1 MIRPRSWSIRSH
13 LFALVLFTV
22 LPLLVLLVQVVVL
35 ETREGLQVAER
46 NSRATAETTAT
57 SVYRFFHE
65 AELVLGS
72 MATRSAVQALDAEP
86 CRELLTEFLGVLPR
100 FANLFVVDAG
110 GGVVCSAL
118 PPPPGGFDPVVDREW
133 FRRAVSE
140 RAFQAGSPQV
150 GRISGRW
157 VSVLASPVLD
167 ADGELLGVIGGAI
180 DLIGFQTV
188 LEQVSLPAGS
198 VLTIDDL
205 DGVVV
210 ARSLDPE
217 GWVGRR
223 LPPSGLS
230 PDILEQPRGSTRV
243 PGAEG
248 VERVWGFTAIEGT
261 PWRVWAGIPVSE
273 VVAPVRQTA
282 LRKAILIGLA
292 LLAMGGVSLLLYRRV
307 SGSLRNLVEA
317 TDRVGSGEDGPIP
330 ERGPDE
336 VRKVA
341 AQFNRTLEARSRA
354 ETDRRRSLERYRS
367 VLEHAVF
374 GILVTG
380 ADDRIRE
387 ANPALARIV
396 GAPSTE
402 GLRGQPVVALF
413 ERPDEVLALR
423 AGLEG
428 GSPVAGVQ
436 TTWITREGV
445 PVTVRIHGSMHRDAV
460 GDMAFEWI
468 VEDLTERL
476 ILEARI
482 REVQKLEAVGSLA
495 GGVAHDFN
503 NLLTV
508 ITTSA
513 HFLRED
519 RSADAD
525 IRESADDILD
535 AATRGATLT
544 RQLLTF
550 SRKQVVQPEPLA
562 LNRVVEQMEGLLR
575 RLAGDGIQLSVH
587 LDPAT
592 GWVEADP
599 AQLEQVLLNL
609 VLNARDASE
618 AHGPVEVR
626 TSRIRLSRQLGTD
639 TGTLPPGEYA
649 ELDVADRGSGIPPSI
664 RSRIFEPFFTT
675 KPEGEG
681 TGLGLATVYGIVTG
695 AGGGITVVSRPDE
708 GTTFRILLPRL
719 GDPEES

>member
-1 MIRPRSWSIRSH
+1 MIRPRAWSIRGH
-13 LFALVLFTV
+13 LLALVVFTV
-22 LPLLVLLVQVVVL
+22 LPLLVLLIQAVVL
-35 ETREGLQVAER
+35 ETRESLEVAER
-46 NSRATAETTAT
+46 NSRAVAETTAT
-57 SVYRFFHE
+57 SVHRFFRE
-65 AELVLGS
+65 AELVLES
-72 MATRSAVQALDAEP
+72 MATRGAVQALDPEP
-86 CRELLTEFLGVLPR
+86 CRLLLNEFLGVLPR
-100 FANLFVVDAG
+100 FANLFVVDTEGA
-110 GGVVCSAL
+110 VVCSAL
-118 PPPPGGFDPVVDREW
+118 PAPPGGFDPVVDREW
-133 FRRAVSE
+133 FRKALSE

-157 VSVLASPVLD
+157 VSVLASPVID
-167 ADGELLGVIGGAI
+167 AGGELRGVIGGAV
-180 DLIGFQTV
+180 DLVGFHAL

-198 VLTIDDL
+198 VLTIDDQ

-210 ARSLDPE
+210 ARTLDPE
-217 GWVGRR
+217 AWVGQR
-223 LPPSGLS
+223 LPPSGLA
-230 PDILEQPRGSTRV
+230 PEILERPEGSTRV

-248 VERVWGFTAIEGT
+248 VERVWGFSAIDGT
-261 PWRVWAGIPVSE
+261 PWRAWAGIPVSE
-273 VVAPVRQTA
+273 VYGPVRQA
-282 LRKAILIGLA
+282 AVRKALLIALA
-292 LLAMGGVSLLLYRRV
+292 LLTVGGVSLLLYLRV
-307 SGSLRNLVEA
+307 SSSLRGLVDA
-317 TDRVGSGEDGPIP
+317 TVRVGSGEDRPIP

-341 AQFNRTLEARSRA
+341 AQFNRTLEARAQA
-354 ETDRRRSLERYRS
+354 EADRRRSLERYRS
-367 VLEHAVF
+367 VLDHAVF
-374 GILVTG
+374 GILVSGT
-380 ADDRIRE
+380 DDRIRE

-396 GAPSTE
+396 GAPSAQ
-402 GLRGQPVVALF
+402 GLRGYPVAGLF
-413 ERPDEVLALR
+413 ERADEALSLR
-423 AGLEG
+423 AGLETG
-428 GSPVAGVQ
+428 APVAGVQ

-445 PVTVRIHGSMHRDAV
+445 PVTVRIHGSMHRDAA

-519 RSADAD
+519 RLADPD
-525 IRESADDILD
+525 VRESADDILD

-550 SRKQVVQPEPLA
+550 SRKQVVQPEPLE
-562 LNRVVEQMEGLLR
+562 LNRVVDQMAGLLR
-575 RLAGDGIQLSVH
+575 RLAGDGIRLSVH
-587 LDPAT
+587 LDPVT

-609 VLNARDASE
+609 VLNARDASD
-618 AHGPVEVR
+618 AHGTVEVR
-626 TSRIRLSRQLGTD
+626 TGRTLLSRELATD

-649 ELDVADRGSGIPPSI
+649 ELDVADRGAGIPPSV

-675 KPEGEG
+675 KPEGKG

-695 AGGGITVVSRPDE
+695 AGGGITVVSRAGE

-719 GDPEES
+719 GDPEEG